1 MKNIK
6 IYYNGLRI
14 EGSKELI
21 KLYYTLSSDGN
32 SVSFYACNYDHIPR
46 DYAFCVRNDSDSMTD
61 YFESDHGN
69 ITSEHPLFR
78 FFKYAA
84 LKASNQN
91 HKRVLK
97 SSHYNEQQKQESREA
112 IAEFEKIANPGQPSA
127 EDLKKLDQ
135 FIEAIKT
142 AAEMKRKLEEENRM
156 AERMIEQLET
166 EITIKRW
173 TEEYPLVEGCAK
185 VTIPYS
191 ERLGIEDNSVWSLKA
206 ADNIFRELD
215 QREYTKHAGYDK
227 TDFVIEWGDFET
239 DGIRWQGRYDIGDG
253 EGGLLKHIFNFVE
266 WNRTHES
273 FGHLRENPP
282 ETTAEMELYKRI
294 EQLYNA

>member
-1 MKNIK
+1 MKSIK

-46 DYAFCVRNDSDSMTD
+46 DYAFCVRNESDSMTD

-69 ITSEHPLFR
+69 ITSEHPLFK

-84 LKASNQN
+84 LKESNQN

-97 SSHYNEQQKQESREA
+97 SSHYNEQQKQQSREA

-127 EDLKKLDQ
+127 EDMQKLEQ
-135 FIEAIKT
+135 FIEDIKK
-142 AAEMKRKLEEENRM
+142 AAEQKRNEEQEQRM
-156 AERMIEQLET
+156 TDMMIEKLET

-173 TEEYPLVEGCAK
+173 TEEYPLVEGEVK

-191 ERLGIEDNSVWSLKA
+191 ERPGIDRISVWSLKA

-215 QREYTKHAGYDK
+215 EREHAKHAGYDK
-227 TDFVIEWGDFET
+227 TDFLIEWGDPENG
-239 DGIRWQGRYDIGDG
+239 GIRWQGRYDIGDG
-253 EGGLLKHIFNFVE
+253 EGGLLKHIYNFAE
-266 WNRTHES
+266 WYRTHDS
-273 FGHLRENPP
+273 FGNLKENPQ
-282 ETTAEMELYKRI
+282 ETTEELEMYKRL
-294 EQLYNA
+294 EQLCNA